1 MIDPQDRRSGAL
13 SRSFLRRLLLPV
25 LGLMIPAAAVMT
37 VLAKPPESKGASN
50 ARLGRVQARIR
61 RPFMVGEG
69 QKPADRKGLA
79 ISERRRNRCD
89 ADQPAGAEPV
99 RCDLRIIDLQ

>member
-1 MIDPQDRRSGAL
+1 MGDPQDRRSGAFARML
-13 SRSFLRRLLLPV
+13 LRRLLLPV
-25 LGLMIPAAAVMT
+25 LGLMIPAGAVVT
-37 VLAKPPESKGASN
+37 VLAKPPETKGASN
-50 ARLGRVQARIR
+50 ARLGRVHARIR

-89 ADQPAGAEPV
+89 ADQQPGAAPV
-99 RCDLRIIDLQ
+99 RCDLRIVDLQ